1 MARALLVVTLLC
13 AGIATAQTDA
23 PETVTALVI
32 VDIQEFYFPGGAMP
46 LVDPEPAS
54 ATAGRVLAKFRERG
68 DLVVHVQHESEQ
80 GMASHADVAP
90 FDDEIVIVKRQV
102 NAFQDT
108 ALLEVLRTH
117 DVNQLVV
124 VGMQTHMCLEAAVR
138 AAVDYG
144 FVTTVVGHY
153 QANAWGLH
161 DTIGNAWEWTA
172 QTAADGQ
179 RVARGGSWYDR
190 PQRSTINDQVVYQPY
205 QRVFNVGFRIV
216 VRDETASTSP

>member
-13 AGIATAQTDA
+13 AGIAAAQTDA

-144 FVTTVVGHY
+144 FATTVVGDACATRDVTH
-153 QANAWGLH
+153 G
-161 DTIGNAWEWTA
+161 DTVVA
-172 QTAADGQ
+172 AAD
-179 RVARGGSWYDR
+179 VH
-190 PQRSTINDQVVYQPY
+190 
-205 QRVFNVGFRIV
+205 
-216 VRDETASTSP
+216 ASTLATLRAYAEVIDAEAYLTR